1 MKSLVISSNLNDH
14 SFSMSSGIDYIDQ
27 SLTHGGWQS
36 QTINEVISA
45 DSISEQLD
53 ILLPTLI
60 KLSEQGRWIVLVGA
74 PKFGLKSLLENNGI
88 DTSRVLLVH
97 PKDQVDALWAM
108 EQALMSGNSSAVLGW
123 PGEIDNRDLK
133 RLQLAAKRTSALTF
147 LFKPTANTQPQ
158 IQLNCYSQQLSHQHL
173 SIDRRSGSIH

>member
-1 MKSLVISSNLNDH
+1 MKSLVISSNFNDH

-45 DSISEQLD
+45 DSINEQLD

-74 PKFGLKSLLENNGI
+74 PKIGLKSLLESNGI

-147 LFKPTANTQPQ
+147 LFKPTASTQPQ
-158 IQLNCYSQQLSHQHL
+158 IQLNCYNQQLSHQHL